1 MFVRREREGGR
12 VEFSKDERLNEVHVG
27 LAKYQKDTVFVS
39 GTRRQG

>member
-27 LAKYQKDTVFVS
+27 GVIK
-39 GTRRQG
+39 